1 LEDPILKT
9 LASGLAGLALLA
21 VPALAS
27 YSVVND
33 FPTVITPISL
43 PISGNGVWQYGYS
56 LPPLASF
63 AFLPDTTPTSAYPG
77 LGPGVIGFYTPLD
90 GNALP
95 TVIANDTGSTF
106 TGGGVGPWPSDLLLM
121 HPGQDD
127 QDSVIQFTAPNA
139 GTYHVT
145 GEFVGIATAGTTTDV
160 HILANG
166 TTSLFSTEVTG
177 LGTVESFDVT
187 RTLAAGQTLDFVVGF
202 GTNGNFTSDST
213 GITADISLTPEPALY
228 GMLGAGLAGVFVALR
243 RRRS

>member
-1 LEDPILKT
+1 MKT

-21 VPALAS
+21 VPALAD

-33 FPTVITPISL
+33 FPTVITPVSL
-43 PISGNGVWQYGYS
+43 PISANGVWAYGYS
-56 LPPLASF
+56 VIPTPLPGF
-63 AFLPDTTPTSAYPG
+63 AFALDTTPTSAYPG
-77 LGPGVIGFYTPLD
+77 LGTGVIGFYTPLN

-95 TVIANDTGSTF
+95 TVIANDTGATF
-106 TGGGVGPWPSDLLLM
+106 GPNGGVGPWPQDLLLM

-127 QDSVIQFTAPNA
+127 QDSVIQFTAPSA

-145 GEFVGIATAGTTTDV
+145 GEYVGIATAGTTTDV

-202 GTNGNFTSDST
+202 GTNGNYTSDST
-213 GITADISLTPEPALY
+213 GITANISLTPEPAFY

-243 RRRS
+243 RRRC